1 MIILGEVVKLQT
13 VLKSAQR
20 NIHSSS
26 QLFKL
31 AQDAFRIAVPPDGG
45 GRHPTL
51 LDAAFQL
58 GLQVYLAIIF
68 FSKNFD
74 IIDKITAFIYFLY
87 CRI

>member
-1 MIILGEVVKLQT
+1 MSNNLFLQPFVGEVVKLQT

-58 GLQVYLAIIF
+58 GLQVHNL
-68 FSKNFD
+68 S
-74 IIDKITAFIYFLY
+74 FIL
-87 CRI
+87 RQL